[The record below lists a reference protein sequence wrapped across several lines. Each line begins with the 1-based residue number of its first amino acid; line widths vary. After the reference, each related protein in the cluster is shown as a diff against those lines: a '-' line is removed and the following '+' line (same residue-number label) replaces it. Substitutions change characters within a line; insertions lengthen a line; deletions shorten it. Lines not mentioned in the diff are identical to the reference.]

1 MLHAF
6 FAAACI
12 ANVKWGSYTEEEATL
27 LPIYYKGS
35 IAAFMEHFRQEK
47 PGSQLKLSGERRIV
61 IFTGGSLGSWALAYI
76 KPGDC
81 LIGAD
86 RGALFLVDH
95 GFSPQLAI
103 GDFDSVS
110 LEELQRIRAA
120 SGTVSDFDAIDKNHT
135 DTEMAFHA
143 ALGAN
148 PDEIILV
155 GAIGSR
161 LDHSL
166 ANLQLLALAADRGVA
181 ASVVNE
187 NNRLRLLTASS
198 PLTISRDEEGF
209 DFTHVSL
216 LPFTSAVSGINLN
229 GFKYPLHNATLAIG
243 QSRGISN
250 ELDGQSGTIQIKN
263 GQLLVICSRD

>member
-1 MLHAF
+1 
-6 FAAACI
+6 
-12 ANVKWGSYTEEEATL
+12 
-27 LPIYYKGS
+27 
-35 IAAFMEHFRQEK
+35 MEHFRQGA
-47 PGSQLKLSGERRIV
+47 PGIPLDLGAKRRIV

-76 KPGDC
+76 EPGDC

-95 GFSPQLAI
+95 GHSPQLAI

-110 LEELQRIRAA
+110 PEELQRIRAV
-120 SGTVSDFDAIDKNHT
+120 SRSVSDFDAIDKNYT
-135 DTEMAFHA
+135 DTEMAFHE
-143 ALGAN
+143 ALGAH
-148 PDEIILV
+148 PDEIVLV

-166 ANLQLLALAADRGVA
+166 ANLQLLALAADRGIA

-187 NNRLRLLTASS
+187 NNRLRLLTPTRA
-198 PLTISRDEEGF
+198 LTIDRDTEAF

-216 LPFTSAVSGINLN
+216 LPFTSAVGGITLD
-229 GFKYPLHNATLAIG
+229 GFKYPLHNATLSIG

-250 ELDGQSGTIQIKN
+250 ELAGRHGTVQIKH